1 MPIWRMGK
9 LREALTINSELY
21 KKQTMRYLTSRG
33 YYLKASSDVEATF
46 ADCVLTKRGDTRDYW
61 LEVKATTVS
70 LGEADFLSQLG
81 KYLAAYVSRTPRN
94 RFKMMLVCYK
104 LVNADLFSQIFDRLD
119 AITIDALT
127 KRVIE
132 STDAELEPTILRA
145 RPVDIRQFFEDAII
159 IEADFRDLQVAE
171 EKVAPKPPVRPQLS
185 EAEYA
190 AQILNSFG
198 DVEPIRGSDQ
208 IWPNLFQLELPK
220 SIYEARTRYPTA
232 TSIFEEK
239 PNTIFPNFQL
249 QDGKIYSFSNLSE
262 DPLSKFIDT
271 DSVTVIDLEAF
282 VRDPSNVRSVTTLV
296 NRWIKQRCKKM
307 GLLFDPRTKTH
318 FFPRNADSENPVV
331 IKWKPRSKMS
341 ERELTKSIVRGRR
354 IRHWVHRAASIS
366 AKRLWG
372 QFYIIIRS
380 RFLFSPD
387 GINLFDGEKID
398 TLDRAYRKSKYSRNM
413 NQLYDVLFWYKCVF
427 PEADTGGNL
436 TIDNYLEKEV
446 NQTMRV
452 KEQAKVIGE
461 TKPNIE
467 IVEDV
472 EGFEKIEE
480 AAEEPTLD
488 DFTSGE
494 DS

>member
-21 KKQTMRYLTSRG
+21 KKLTMRYLTSRG

-198 DVEPIRGSDQ
+198 DVEPHKRFRSDLAQ
-208 IWPNLFQLELPK
+208 PLPTGIAQVNL
-220 SIYEARTRYPTA
+220 R
-232 TSIFEEK
+232 
-239 PNTIFPNFQL
+239 
-249 QDGKIYSFSNLSE
+249 
-262 DPLSKFIDT
+262 SKNAISD
-271 DSVTVIDLEAF
+271 
-282 VRDPSNVRSVTTLV
+282 SNVDIR
-296 NRWIKQRCKKM
+296 
-307 GLLFDPRTKTH
+307 
-318 FFPRNADSENPVV
+318 
-331 IKWKPRSKMS
+331 
-341 ERELTKSIVRGRR
+341 RETQYN
-354 IRHWVHRAASIS
+354 IS
-366 AKRLWG
+366 
-372 QFYIIIRS
+372 
-380 RFLFSPD
+380 
-387 GINLFDGEKID
+387 
-398 TLDRAYRKSKYSRNM
+398 
-413 NQLYDVLFWYKCVF
+413 QLS
-427 PEADTGGNL
+427 
-436 TIDNYLEKEV
+436 
-446 NQTMRV
+446 
-452 KEQAKVIGE
+452 
-461 TKPNIE
+461 
-467 IVEDV
+467 
-472 EGFEKIEE
+472 
-480 AAEEPTLD
+480 
-488 DFTSGE
+488 TSGWKNIFFQQSFGGPFVQIYRHRLRHGNRLRSIRQRPKQCQIG
-494 DS
+494 DDTRQ